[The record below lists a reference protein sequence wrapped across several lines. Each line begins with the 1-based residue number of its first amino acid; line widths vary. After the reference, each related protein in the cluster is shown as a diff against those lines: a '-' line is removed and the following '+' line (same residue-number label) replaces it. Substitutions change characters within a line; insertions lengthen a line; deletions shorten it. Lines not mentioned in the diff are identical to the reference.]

1 MITFVSDTRRVLKQI
16 VLNITK
22 ALLSNRFYNNRLL
35 LHVHYNRLHRM
46 ASYSCCNKHL
56 VWQKF
61 MNDEIVVYSY
71 RYGKN

>member
-1 MITFVSDTRRVLKQI
+1 MITFVSDTRRVLKPI

-35 LHVHYNRLHRM
+35 LHVYYNRLHRM

>member
-1 MITFVSDTRRVLKQI
+1 MITFVSDTRRVLKPI

-22 ALLSNRFYNNRLL
+22 ALLSNRFYN
-35 LHVHYNRLHRM
+35 NRLHRM